1 MSGRFLA
8 MFDPHCDVLTGV
20 DASNPGLRIEFTKHA
35 VATTHPA
42 QFAGFML
49 FGCDMKAP
57 FDGTLFRF
65 PLRTGAQAA
74 VSRLSKQAHSVDNM
88 RAMLRGFAREACDCM
103 LFLKAVQRIEVYEH
117 IPGATEPTRL
127 FVTTVQCTPE
137 GRVERNAFT
146 RLTAAAASTSS
157 STTQATSVYTAQF
170 RTESEPGSDIS
181 CDVSVTYLFS
191 QALGGGRSQAVAQ
204 AGQHQHRGHA
214 GVGPRAAAH
223 RVVDER
229 QDLDRVRARA
239 EGQLEAADRRVE
251 RRPQRR
257 PRQLPL
263 RRGHT
268 RGEGAP
274 SGEAGAVR
282 ATPHHAH
289 PLTVRQSSV
298 VDTKLR
304 ALLKNTSAGA
314 AGSGVGASNVKPM
327 QSSSAAHHTAASTK
341 V

>member
-8 MFDPHCDVLTGV
+8 MFDPHCDFLTGV

-42 QFAGFML
+42 QFAGFTL

-117 IPGATEPTRL
+117 SPGATEPTRL

-181 CDVSVTYLFS
+181 CDVSVTYLIS

-204 AGQHQHRGHA
+204 AGQQRYGMRLLPWA
-214 GVGPRAAAH
+214 SVAARVDGPALDAALGKAFCF
-223 RVVDER
+223 
-229 QDLDRVRARA
+229 
-239 EGQLEAADRRVE
+239 
-251 RRPQRR
+251 
-257 PRQLPL
+257 LPL
-263 RRGHT
+263 PVHTGLPVHVNAFFELSSNRRDIWYGDDMA
-268 RGEGAP
+268 GGGALR
-274 SGEAGAVR
+274 SEWN
-282 ATPHHAH
+282 
-289 PLTVRQSSV
+289 SSV
-298 VDTKLR
+298 AR
-304 ALLKNTSAGA
+304 F
-314 AGSGVGASNVKPM
+314 
-327 QSSSAAHHTAASTK
+327 SSAARRWSGVVAKPFSSSW
-341 V
+341 